1 MYYSYAEAMYN
12 WVNVNYTKKEQDM
25 RERLSEY
32 VAELFNNMYSGKRD
46 VIIDDQYNISVVSS
60 DGNMALTGGLKV
72 IAYFA
77 FVGGLVKLAYEVM
90 QEREQDEE
98 GNAQTLGEYYPLV
111 LDAAFSHADETHT
124 KNIAREL
131 ANATNQLIFAVMPK
145 DWAYAK
151 EGLTGKVSKIYELKK
166 IDESEA
172 QIVEVN

>member
-1 MYYSYAEAMYN
+1 
-12 WVNVNYTKKEQDM
+12 M

-32 VAELFNNMYSGKRD
+32 VAELFNNMYSGKRE
-46 VIIDDQYNISVVSS
+46 VVIDDQYNISVVSN

-131 ANATNQLIFAVMPK
+131 AGAVHQLIFAVMPK

-151 EGLTGKVSKIYELKK
+151 DGLAGKVSKIYELKK